1 MARDLNDFRKVR
13 LFVLSLR
20 RRWLQWRCGAVI
32 HPTSTV
38 STSAK
43 LLGGAKGGIVVEA
56 ETLIALKSLI
66 LARTAQGEAKTVR
79 IGKRCFIGG
88 GAIIMPGVTIGD
100 EVIVGAGAVV
110 SEDVPHRCAVAGNPA
125 RILLR
130 EIEVGPYG
138 RLAYAA
144 ENQRKNEI

>member
-13 LFVLSLR
+13 IFVLSLR
-20 RRWLQWRCGAVI
+20 RRWLQWRHGAVI

-38 STSAK
+38 STSAT
-43 LLGGAKGGIVVEA
+43 LVGGGAQGIRIDS

-66 LARTAQGEAKTVR
+66 LARTAQGEARPVR

-110 SEDVPHRCAVAGNPA
+110 NEDIPNRCAVAGNPA
-125 RILLR
+125 RILAR
-130 EIEVGPYG
+130 NIEVGPYG

-144 ENQRKNEI
+144 ENQMKNDI